1 LIDRPAEYT
10 RVAYG
15 ETLIEVGRQNRNI
28 VALDADLS
36 SSTKTS
42 LFGKEFPDRFF
53 QMGISEADMMG
64 TAAGLASCGKLPF
77 VSTFAIFATGRAW
90 EQIRNTIA
98 SPNLPVR
105 ICPTHGGISVGE
117 DGHSHQSLEDVAL
130 MRVIPNMTVM
140 IPADAVETR
149 SMVRYLAGDHN
160 GPVYMRLGR
169 PKFPI
174 VLPDDYTYQFGK
186 ACLLREGNDISLI
199 GCGQMVAVALETAAI
214 LSQRGVDA
222 RVINMSTIKPID
234 AEIILEAAKETSAIV
249 TLEEHSIIGGL
260 GCAVTGVLAEDCPA
274 RHMRVGIRDTFGTS
288 GTPQDLFQVFNLT
301 PDSVAERIDKVL
313 GI

>member
-1 LIDRPAEYT
+1 MERAAEHT

-15 ETLIEVGRQNRNI
+15 KALVELGRKNRDI
-28 VALDADLS
+28 VVLDADLS

-105 ICPTHGGISVGE
+105 LCPTHGGISVGE
-117 DGHSHQSLEDVAL
+117 DGSSHQCLEDLAL
-130 MRVIPNMTVM
+130 MRVIPNMTVLV
-140 IPADAVETR
+140 PADAVETR
-149 SMVRYLAGDHN
+149 SMVKYLVGDIN

-169 PKFPI
+169 PKFPV
-174 VLPDDYTYQFGK
+174 VLPEDYTFRFGK
-186 ACLLREGNDISLI
+186 ACLLREGGDISLI
-199 GCGQMVAVALETAAI
+199 GCGQMVAVALDTADI
-214 LSQRGVDA
+214 LSRRGVSA
-222 RVINMSTIKPID
+222 RVINMSTVKPVD
-234 AEIILEAAKETSAIV
+234 AETVLEAARETSTVV

-260 GCAVTGVLAEDCPA
+260 GCAVAGVLSEECPVKHI
-274 RHMRVGIRDTFGTS
+274 RIGIRDTFGTS
-288 GTPQDLFQVFNLT
+288 GTPQELFRIFNLT
-301 PDSVAERIDKVL
+301 PESVAERIEKVL